1 MWFLYRFII
10 HVYFKIKNAQS
21 YLYYNLQNT
30 LRMHTKAVINYHRNA
45 VISAVVY
52 MPYFAV
58 FKYLR
63 KSFTLYG
70 FKILWI
76 ISKQYRI
83 NQAISGFFFAN
94 LRVVFCIATKKYV
107 KSQRSCSIDKWT
119 DPDAFQPMDIPYTV
133 S

>member
-1 MWFLYRFII
+1 MIFISLYYTCI
-10 HVYFKIKNAQS
+10 FKIKNAQS

-83 NQAISGFFFAN
+83 NQAVSGIFEN

-119 DPDAFQPMDIPYTV
+119 DPDAFLVQPMDILYTV